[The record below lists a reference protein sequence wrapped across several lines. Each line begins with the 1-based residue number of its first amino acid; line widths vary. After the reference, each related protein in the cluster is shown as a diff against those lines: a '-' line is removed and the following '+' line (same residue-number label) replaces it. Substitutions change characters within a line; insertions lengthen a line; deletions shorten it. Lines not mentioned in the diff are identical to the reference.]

1 MPLINSEASLTLAW
15 SKNFVLT
22 DMATKG
28 VEGENIAIIVPTGT
42 TFTITDAKLY
52 VPVVTLSAENDNKL
66 LQQLKTGF
74 KTTIKW
80 NKYTS
85 KMTNQAKT
93 NNLNYLIDPTFS
105 KVNRLWLLWLMAKVF
120 LMSQ

>member
-1 MPLINSEASLTLAW
+1 MPLINSEASLTLAR

-28 VEGENIAIIVPTGT
+28 VEGENIAIIAPTGT

-52 VPVVTLSAENDNKL
+52 VPVVTLSAENNNKL

-85 KMTNQAKT
+85 EMTNQAKT

-105 KVNRLWLLWLMAKVF
+105 KVNRL
-120 LMSQ
+120 

>member
-1 MPLINSEASLTLAW
+1 MPLINSEASLILTW

-28 VEGENIAIIVPTGT
+28 VEGENIAIIAPTGT
-42 TFTITDAKLY
+42 TFTITYTKLY

-85 KMTNQAKT
+85 EMTNQAKT

-105 KVNRLWLLWLMAKVF
+105 KVNRL
-120 LMSQ
+120 

>member
-1 MPLINSEASLTLAW
+1 
-15 SKNFVLT
+15 
-22 DMATKG
+22 MATKG
-28 VEGENIAIIVPTGT
+28 VEGENIAIIAPTGT
-42 TFTITDAKLY
+42 TFTITYTKLY

-85 KMTNQAKT
+85 EMTNQAKT

-120 LMSQ
+120 WCPNKEQRRNIWKNYWNG